1 MKKSTSWIFLIL
13 ILCGVFSVGCGRSGK
28 KAGIPDAAKLMSN
41 IAWLDS
47 LTRSAETDSIGF
59 ANDSLAIY
67 LQAYIGRAQSGDD
80 KAILDSLEHIHT
92 LVLDYLRF
100 CTDSRVNLEMLQQD
114 IRSTESKYQSG
125 KITIETY
132 ISTLLESEQVLN
144 DLLET
149 ILDKR
154 QKSLKSLRSEPLLTR
169 MLPSVSTVQTQ

>member
-1 MKKSTSWIFLIL
+1 MKRSTSWIFLIL
-13 ILCGVFSVGCGRSGK
+13 TLCGVFSAGCGKSEK
-28 KAGIPDAAKLMSN
+28 KAGIPDVAELISN

-47 LTRSAETDSIGF
+47 LTRSAETDSIGVV
-59 ANDSLAIY
+59 NDSLALC
-67 LQAYIGRAQSGDD
+67 LQTYTGRAQSGDD

-100 CTDSRVNLEMLQQD
+100 CTDSRENLEMLRQD
-114 IRSTESKYQSG
+114 IRTTESKYRSG

-132 ISTLLESEQVLN
+132 ISALLENEQVLN

-154 QKSLKSLRSEPLLTR
+154 QKSLKSLGSQPLLTR
-169 MLPSVSTVQTQ
+169 MLPPVSTDKNQ